1 MKKIAITG
9 NIAAGKTTVENLIS
23 NLGYKVINA
32 DDICHALLQNDQKVI
47 KTIKKTFC
55 NHNILDKNFQID
67 RQKLGETIFSNQ
79 ILRKNLENIIHPL
92 VKIQIQNFFEKNKTE
107 DLLFVSVPLLFESNM
122 QNMFDKTILVCANEK
137 TRLERII
144 KRNNY
149 SKEHA
154 IQRIKSQISQDE
166 KIKLSDFIID
176 NNGNINNLQQTIKKI
191 LNKLS

>member
-191 LNKLS
+191 LNELS

>member
-55 NHNILDKNFQID
+55 NHNILDKNSQID

-191 LNKLS
+191 LNELS